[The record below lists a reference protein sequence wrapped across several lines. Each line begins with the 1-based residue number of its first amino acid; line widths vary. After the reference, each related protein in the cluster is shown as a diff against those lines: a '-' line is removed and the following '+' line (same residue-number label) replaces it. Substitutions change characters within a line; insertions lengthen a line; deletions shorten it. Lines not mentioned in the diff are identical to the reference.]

1 MKDIVVVFKD
11 KYVHKG
17 KEYFCS
23 SELKKELTKFFKR
36 EIFIM
41 DEDIFIKIY
50 SCNEKNIEGFIEEK
64 IQKDFID
71 NKKLLYHYEE
81 DKKNN
86 KVYLYALRVGKIENI
101 ISSNVKITPIIFLI
115 KDIVIKNSKCDSFI
129 GIVNINKKFYII
141 FVEEKKLIKYEVTND
156 IKKIEEISKINTD
169 KRIFID
175 INNQNLKI
183 EPSENKINI
192 LERINEKIYKKQ
204 KLFTW

>member
-1 MKDIVVVFKD
+1 MKDTVVVFKD
-11 KYVHKG
+11 KYIHKG
-17 KEYFCS
+17 KEYFCP
-23 SELKKELTKFFKR
+23 SELRKNLRKFLRR

-50 SCNEKNIEGFIEEK
+50 SYNEKNIERFIEEK
-64 IQKDFID
+64 IQKDFM
-71 NKKLLYHYEE
+71 NNEELLYHYEE

-86 KVYLYALRVGKIENI
+86 KVYLYALRGSEIKNL
-101 ISSNVKITPIIFLI
+101 ISSKVKITPIIFLI
-115 KDIVIKNSKCDSFI
+115 KDIIIKNSKCNSFI
-129 GIVNINKKFYII
+129 GVVNINEKFYTV
-141 FVEEKKLIKYEVTND
+141 FVEEKNLIKYEVTND
-156 IKKIEEISKINTD
+156 IKKIEKILENNTD

-175 INNQNLKI
+175 INNQNFEI